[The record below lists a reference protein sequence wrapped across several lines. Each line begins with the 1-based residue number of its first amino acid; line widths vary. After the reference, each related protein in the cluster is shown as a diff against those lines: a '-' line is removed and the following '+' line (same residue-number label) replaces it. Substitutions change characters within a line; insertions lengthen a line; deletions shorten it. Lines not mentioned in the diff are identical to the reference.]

1 MQAKLEHFRANVTMG
16 VLWKCTGVSAFL
28 HGLLIAALCG
38 VSYLGFQKRETA
50 SKAKAAADEAAAKGR
65 EEEAAKAAKAAGTAP
80 VVANDPKN
88 PDVKPAATPAPAAQA
103 PVEPDPA
110 AKKQADAEKTLGI
123 DKVAKPDEMPKS
135 PFSSKGDDL
144 LKDLK

>member
-1 MQAKLEHFRANVTMG
+1 MQAKLEHVRANVPMG
-16 VLWKCTGVSAFL
+16 VLWKWTGVSAFL

-38 VSYLGFQKRETA
+38 VSYLGFKKRETA
-50 SKAKAAADEAAAKGR
+50 SKAKTAAAEAAGKSA
-65 EEEAAKAAKAAGTAP
+65 EAEEAAKAAKAGTTAP
-80 VVANDPKN
+80 VAATDPKT
-88 PDVKPAATPAPAAQA
+88 PEAKTETKPAATPAPAT
-103 PVEPDPA
+103 PDPE
-110 AKKQADAEKTLGI
+110 KKQADAEKVLGI

>member
-1 MQAKLEHFRANVTMG
+1 MQAKLEHVRANVPMG
-16 VLWKCTGVSAFL
+16 ILWKWTGVSAFL

-38 VSYLGFQKRETA
+38 VSYLGFKKREGA
-50 SKAKAAADEAAAKGR
+50 SKAKTAAEEAVAKGR
-65 EEEAAKAAKAAGTAP
+65 EEEAAKAAGTAP
-80 VVANDPKN
+80 VAATDPKTA
-88 PDVKPAATPAPAAQA
+88 DTKLAATPAPAT
-103 PVEPDPA
+103 PDPE
-110 AKKQADAEKTLGI
+110 KKHADAEKVLGI

>member
-1 MQAKLEHFRANVTMG
+1 MQAKLEHVRANVPMG
-16 VLWKCTGVSAFL
+16 VLWKWTGISAFI

-38 VSYLGFQKRETA
+38 VSYLGFKKRENA
-50 SKAKAAADEAAAKGR
+50 SKAKTAAEEAAAKGR
-65 EEEAAKAAKAAGTAP
+65 EEEAAKAAKAAGTTP
-80 VVANDPKN
+80 VAATDPKT
-88 PDVKPAATPAPAAQA
+88 PDTKPAATPAPAT
-103 PVEPDPA
+103 PDPE
-110 AKKQADAEKTLGI
+110 KKQADAEKVLGI